1 MNYKCTCT
9 QIAYGA
15 NEDGTNMDRSFSE
28 NVCDTYE
35 NIETSFE
42 QGGGIYKG
50 LQTCEEEMSALSD
63 EFECECDCFYQSGAK
78 ILPSLVNKRAFG
90 ISILSSIPYG
100 FLPTGERI
108 GCTRSRSLGSSIGP
122 YFG

>member
-1 MNYKCTCT
+1 MKLFWLTFLSVLFIGCGDPKLNYKCTCI
-9 QIAYGA
+9 QIAYSA
-15 NEDGTNMDRSFSE
+15 NEDGTNVDLSFSE

-63 EFECECDCFYQSGAK
+63 EFECECDCFYQS
-78 ILPSLVNKRAFG
+78 
-90 ISILSSIPYG
+90 
-100 FLPTGERI
+100 E
-108 GCTRSRSLGSSIGP
+108 C
-122 YFG
+122 